1 MSTPSPLRQ
10 RDFRLLLLG
19 QTTSQFG
26 AQVSGIAIPLLAVI
40 TLGAS
45 ALEAGLLAAAS
56 TVAFAVIGLPAGAWI
71 DRMRRRPVLIAAD
84 LARAVLLA
92 TIPLAAVAGVL
103 TVTQLIVVALLTG
116 VARVFFDIG
125 YQSYLPVVI
134 GRDRVLAG
142 NSAMETVRAS
152 GQFAGPGLGGWLTGL
167 LGGAVV
173 VLVQAVTFLVSA
185 AALFAIR
192 TPEPPPRELASRQPA
207 RGRLRTEIRAGLA
220 FVRHTPALRAT
231 ALTSA
236 VANFCFAIAAAVSVI
251 FMARMLELSPSAI
264 GLIVAA
270 GSATVLAAA
279 AVTPWLSRRVGS
291 ARLAWLC
298 LVVTGPAGLLIPL
311 AEPGWT
317 AIAFLIVGIGAGE
330 VGQIIYA
337 IASVSLRQR
346 ITPDELLGRVNAT
359 MRVLIMG
366 AFPLGG
372 LAGGVLGELAGP
384 RATLW
389 VVGVLTLLAPL
400 PVWWVLRGTRDVE
413 ELDPAGP

>member
-1 MSTPSPLRQ
+1 MSTASPLRQ

-26 AQVSGIAIPLLAVI
+26 AQVSGIAIPLLAVL
-40 TLGAS
+40 TLDAS

-56 TVAFAVIGLPAGAWI
+56 TLAFAVIGLPAGAWI
-71 DRMRRRPVLIAAD
+71 DRARRRPILIAAD
-84 LARAVLLA
+84 AARAALLA
-92 TIPLAAVAGVL
+92 TVPLAAVLGVL
-103 TVTQLIVVALLTG
+103 TMTQLIVVALLTG

-167 LGGAVV
+167 LGGAAV
-173 VLVQAVTFLVSA
+173 VLVQAVTFVVSA
-185 AALFAIR
+185 IALAAIR
-192 TPEPPPRELASRQPA
+192 TPEPAPSRTA
-207 RGRLRTEIRAGLA
+207 RTHLRAEIRAGLA

-236 VANFCFAIAAAVSVI
+236 VANFGFAVAAAVSMI
-251 FMARMLELSPSAI
+251 FMTRTLQLPPSAI
-264 GLIVAA
+264 GLVVAA
-270 GSATVLAAA
+270 GSATVMAAA

-291 ARLAWLC
+291 ARIAWLC
-298 LVVTGPAGLLIPL
+298 LVVTGPAGLLVPL

-317 AIAFLIVGIGAGE
+317 AIAFLVVGIGAGE
-330 VGQIIYA
+330 AGQVVYA

-346 ITPDELLGRVNAT
+346 ITPDALLGRVNAT

-372 LAGGVLGELAGP
+372 LAGGVLGELAGA

-389 VVGVLTLLAPL
+389 VCGVLTLLTPL
-400 PVWWVLRGTRDVE
+400 PLWWTLRRVRDVDD
-413 ELDPAGP
+413 LTAAAS

>member
-26 AQVSGIAIPLLAVI
+26 AQVSGIAIPLLAVV

-71 DRMRRRPVLIAAD
+71 DRLRRRPVLIAAD
-84 LARAVLLA
+84 VARALLLA
-92 TIPLAAVAGVL
+92 TIPLAAVAGVV

-167 LGGAVV
+167 LGGAIV
-173 VLVQAVTFLVSA
+173 VLIQVVTFAVSA
-185 AALFAIR
+185 AALAAIR
-192 TPEPPPRELASRQPA
+192 TPEPAPSRA
-207 RGRLRTEIRAGLA
+207 ERTHLRAEIRAGLA

-236 VANFCFAIAAAVSVI
+236 VANFCFAVAAAVSMI
-251 FMARMLELSPSAI
+251 FMARTLELPPSAI

-298 LVVTGPAGLLIPL
+298 LTVTGPAGLLIPL

-389 VVGVLTLLAPL
+389 VVGVLTLLTPL
-400 PVWWVLRGTRDVE
+400 PVWWALRGVRDVDD
-413 ELDPAGP
+413 LGPAGR